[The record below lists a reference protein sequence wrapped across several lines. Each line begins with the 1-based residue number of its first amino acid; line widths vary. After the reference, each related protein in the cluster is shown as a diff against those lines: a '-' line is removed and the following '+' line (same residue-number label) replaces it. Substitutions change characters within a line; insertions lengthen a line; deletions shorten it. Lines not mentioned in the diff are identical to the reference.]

1 MDGLLNIALP
11 TTDSDLDESTAVAK
25 SKEQMGGGYE
35 MNSPCQQYR
44 CDYKLSLH
52 DGVVPNYLV

>member
-25 SKEQMGGGYE
+25 SKEQMGGG
-35 MNSPCQQYR
+35 M
-44 CDYKLSLH
+44 K
-52 DGVVPNYLV
+52 